1 MLLNICKILNHW
13 FTSDCESRIEILYG
27 NRVLSQQLLRFKV
40 VITKVWEIQYYSAI
54 TRAQW
59 VYSMRLNV
67 KGRRKRAAGNSPSD
81 RFLPTNRCRI
91 IQYGYE
97 ESFKQ
102 LIFSTMNS
110 ISRYAYANCLNKCG
124 VIVSMMV
131 LLMKSLELSAIFIK
145 FSNQFDY
152 GFEINSRSMNNHFN
166 HFNKFYAKEGF
177 LY

>member
-124 VIVSMMV
+124 VIVSMMGTPDEEFRV
-131 LLMKSLELSAIFIK
+131 VRHFHQIFELIWLWFW
-145 FSNQFDY
+145 N
-152 GFEINSRSMNNHFN
+152 
-166 HFNKFYAKEGF
+166 
-177 LY
+177 